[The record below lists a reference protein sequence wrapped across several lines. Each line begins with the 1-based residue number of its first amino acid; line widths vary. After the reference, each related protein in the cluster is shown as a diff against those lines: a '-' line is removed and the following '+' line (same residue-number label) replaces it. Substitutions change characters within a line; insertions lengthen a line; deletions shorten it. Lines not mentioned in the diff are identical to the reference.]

1 MRILVYSGIMRRTK
15 FNEEIAGRLVDLVHK
30 GLNFKSACLEV
41 GISEDSFARYRK
53 ADLDFDK
60 QIRNAQKSFKKAKVS
75 EEKPVDEGRKSEIV
89 LEDSTDSHLDT
100 EKPLKTPLN
109 ASESL
114 SEEPEMYMGLPV
126 YHELSDDIPPNKP
139 FYYPRENAVQFFDY
153 RRIRYSCPTDLWSK
167 KHSVNLY
174 GDEWME
180 EPGYSI

>member
-1 MRILVYSGIMRRTK
+1 MSRKSK
-15 FNEEIAGRLVDLVHK
+15 FNEEIARRLVTLIHE
-30 GLNFKSACLEV
+30 GLNFKTACLKV

-53 ADLDFDK
+53 ANPDFDK
-60 QIRNAQKSFKKAKVS
+60 QIRNAQKSFKKAKIP
-75 EEKPVDEGRKSEIV
+75 EEKPVDEDRKNEIV
-89 LEDSTDSHLDT
+89 HEDSTDSHLDT

-114 SEEPEMYMGLPV
+114 SEEPETYMGLPV
-126 YHELSDDIPPNKP
+126 YHELSDDIPPNEP
-139 FYYPRENAVQFFDY
+139 FYYPKENAIQFFDY

-180 EPGYSI
+180 EPEHFI